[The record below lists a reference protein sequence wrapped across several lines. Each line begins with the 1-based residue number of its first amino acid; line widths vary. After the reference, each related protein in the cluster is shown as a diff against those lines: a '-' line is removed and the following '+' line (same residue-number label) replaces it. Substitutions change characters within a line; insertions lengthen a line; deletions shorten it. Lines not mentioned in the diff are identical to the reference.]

1 MYKSFTTILALTAS
15 IANADLTDAFG
26 NVSNRRLTDVDFCG
40 VAVADNDTPAI
51 ADTPAIPDIVDTV
64 SEDLCRFGSA
74 DSKDS
79 WTWNDA

>member
-26 NVSNRRLTDVDFCG
+26 NVSNRELSHVDFCG
-40 VAVADNDTPAI
+40 VAVAHNDIPAI
-51 ADTPAIPDIVDTV
+51 AVTPAIPDIVIDV
-64 SEDLCRFGSA
+64 SKDLCRFGSA